1 MGLSLAYLFGK
12 VEAAASQASKAISH
26 RNREEQPTGG
36 ANGVP
41 LKYRVTLSMLELY
54 NEQLQVTHTSRTISL
69 CSHSLCTMSSCR

>member
-54 NEQLQVTHTSRTISL
+54 NEQLQVTHTHFPRWS
-69 CSHSLCTMSSCR
+69 CTMSSCR